1 MWAVLRRFRRK
12 NHWFS
17 PCCCIDPNSRL
28 CAEVRASRS
37 CVVPGTAWL
46 APHLMSEPKIVIGGQ
61 PHKHP
66 QPGQPYKVKGP
77 WPGGRR
83 RVHALANGSPRG
95 LQTEQDGCR
104 LHTCTVPSKRML
116 FPPSINGSRD
126 IDHMPHRPHAT
137 STTCHIDHTAHT
149 TSTTR
154 HIGHIDHTIDDTI
167 DDTIDPINLII
178 DLVPSERVCAPS
190 VLTRRGARG
199 QGEVVGL
206 LVLGLRDLAR
216 LGHLLLVRC
225 LLLLERLAR

>member
-1 MWAVLRRFRRK
+1 MFTRWLT
-12 NHWFS
+12 
-17 PCCCIDPNSRL
+17 DRL
-28 CAEVRASRS
+28 
-37 CVVPGTAWL
+37 G
-46 APHLMSEPKIVIGGQ
+46 
-61 PHKHP
+61 
-66 QPGQPYKVKGP
+66 
-77 WPGGRR
+77 
-83 RVHALANGSPRG
+83 
-95 LQTEQDGCR
+95 GCR
-104 LHTCTVPSKRML
+104 PNKTAADYIHVLYLPNACSS
-116 FPPSINGSRD
+116 SINKWIAR
-126 IDHMPHRPHAT
+126 HRPHAT

-178 DLVPSERVCAPS
+178 DRVPSERVCAPS
-190 VLTRRGARG
+190 VVTRRGARG